1 MADTEERFNQNI
13 KVLPVILAGGQ
24 GTRLWPLSRTAFPK
38 QYLAINKKDEFT
50 LIQNTY
56 LRLKKIDNLLPP
68 LIVCN
73 EEQRFI
79 VAEQMR
85 LINVLPDSI
94 LLEPFGKNT
103 APAIA
108 LSALMSIEKFSDP
121 ILLVLP
127 SDHKIENIEIF
138 NQKILDGISL
148 ATEDSLVT
156 FGIIPTSAETQYG
169 YIESNEKISRE
180 TKSSTIKK
188 FIEKPCKE
196 IAEKLFQ
203 NKYYT
208 WNSGIYLFRASTILK
223 ELNKFAP
230 DIVEI
235 CRKSLEDCKK
245 DLNFQRINSEFFK
258 ECENISIDVAVM
270 EKTNLGKVIP
280 LNVGWNDL
288 GNWKS
293 VWEDSKKDIENNTF
307 QGKVFAKNV
316 KNSYLR
322 SENRLLVG
330 LGLQDLFVVET
341 DDSVL
346 VANKHSVHDIK
357 ELMKELKKNNF
368 EELVT
373 TQKVHRP
380 WGNFTSIIKGET
392 WQVKRLVIN
401 SKQSLSLQMHQ
412 HRSEH
417 WVVVKGKAKVEI
429 NHKVSILNVNESIYV
444 PIRTKH
450 RLSNPYEDELI
461 LIEVQSGTYLGEDDI
476 IRFKDKYRRELN

>member
-1 MADTEERFNQNI
+1 MANTEERLNQNI
-13 KVLPVILAGGQ
+13 EVMPVILSGGE
-24 GTRLWPLSRTAFPK
+24 GTRLWPLSRTTYPK
-38 QYLAINKKDEFT
+38 QYLAIDDKDEFT

-56 LRLKKIDNLLPP
+56 LRLKNINNLLPP

-85 LINVLPDSI
+85 LIDVLPSSI

-103 APAIA
+103 GPAIA
-108 LSALMSIEKFSDP
+108 LSALMSVEKFNDP

-127 SDHKIENIEIF
+127 TDHKIENEEMYKK
-138 NQKILDGISL
+138 KILEGISL
-148 ATEDSLVT
+148 ATNDSLVT
-156 FGIIPTSAETQYG
+156 FGINPKSPETQYG
-169 YIESNEKISRE
+169 YIESSEKISRE
-180 TKSSTIKK
+180 TKSSNIKK
-188 FIEKPCKE
+188 FIEKPSKDK
-196 IAEKLFQ
+196 AEKLFK
-203 NKYYT
+203 NKFYS
-208 WNSGIYLFRASTILK
+208 WNSGIYVFRASTILK

-230 DIVEI
+230 NVVEI
-235 CRKSLEDCKK
+235 CRKSLEACEK
-245 DLNFQRINSEFFK
+245 DLNFQRINSEVFK
-258 ECENISIDVAVM
+258 KCENVSIDIAVM

-280 LNVGWNDL
+280 LNVGWNDY

-293 VWEDSKKDIENNTF
+293 VWEESKKDIQNNTF
-307 QGKVFAKNV
+307 QGKVFTKNV

-330 LGLQDLFVVET
+330 LGLRDLFVVET

-346 VANKHSVHDIK
+346 VANKDSVHEINELIK
-357 ELMKELKKNNF
+357 DLKNNNF
-368 EELVT
+368 EELLT
-373 TQKVHRP
+373 TKKVHRP

-392 WQVKRLVIN
+392 WQVKTLVIN
-401 SKQSLSLQMHQ
+401 PKQSLSLQMHH

-417 WVVVKGKAKVEI
+417 WVVVKGTAKVEI
-429 NHKVSILNVNESIYV
+429 NYEVSHLNVNESVYI
-444 PIRTKH
+444 PIKAKH

-476 IRFKDKYRRELN
+476 IRFEDKYRRELN

>member
-1 MADTEERFNQNI
+1 MADTEERLNQNI
-13 KVLPVILAGGQ
+13 KVLPVILSGGE
-24 GTRLWPLSRTAFPK
+24 GTRLWPLSRTAYPK
-38 QYLAINKKDEFT
+38 QYLAINEEDKFT

-56 LRLKKIDNLLPP
+56 LRLKKINNLLAP

-85 LINVLPDSI
+85 LIDVLPNSI

-108 LSALMSIEKFSDP
+108 LSALMSIEKFNDP

-127 SDHKIENIEIF
+127 SDHKIENIDIF
-138 NQKILDGISL
+138 NKTILEGISL
-148 ATEDSLVT
+148 ATKDNLIT

-169 YIESNEKISRE
+169 YIESSEKISRK
-180 TKSSTIKK
+180 TKSSNIKK
-188 FIEKPCKE
+188 FIEKPSKE
-196 IAEKLFQ
+196 IAEKLFK
-203 NKYYT
+203 NKSYT
-208 WNSGIYLFRASTILK
+208 WNSGIYLFRASSILK

-235 CRKSLEDCKK
+235 CKKSLEGCTK

-258 ECENISIDVAVM
+258 KCKNVSIDIAVM
-270 EKTNLGKVIP
+270 EKTKLGKVIP

-293 VWEDSKKDIENNTF
+293 IWEDSKKDIQNNTF
-307 QGKVFAKNV
+307 QGKIFAKNV

-330 LGLQDLFVVET
+330 LGLRDLFVVET

-346 VANKHSVHDIK
+346 VANKDSVHEIK
-357 ELMKELKKNNF
+357 DLMKELKKNNF
-368 EELVT
+368 EELIT

-401 SKQSLSLQMHQ
+401 PKQSLSLQMHH

-417 WVVVKGKAKVEI
+417 WVVVKGIAKVEI
-429 NHKVSILNVNESIYV
+429 DEEVSLLNVNESIYV
-444 PIRTKH
+444 PRRTKH
-450 RLSNPYEDELI
+450 RLSNPNEDELI
-461 LIEVQSGTYLGEDDI
+461 MIEVQSGTYLGEDDI
-476 IRFKDKYRRELN
+476 IRFEDKYRREFN